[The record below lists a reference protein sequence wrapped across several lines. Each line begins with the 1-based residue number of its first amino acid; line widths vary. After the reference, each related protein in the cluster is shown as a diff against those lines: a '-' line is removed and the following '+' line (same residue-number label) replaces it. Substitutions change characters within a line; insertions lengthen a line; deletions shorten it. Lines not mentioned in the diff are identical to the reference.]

1 MRTVFLT
8 AAIAP
13 VFVWALG
20 LFVILV
26 LASSLGDF
34 IGTSLTGGA
43 RPYRPVRRRHALF

>member
-20 LFVILV
+20 LFTIVV

-34 IGTSLTGGA
+34 IGASLTGCA
-43 RPYRPVRRRHALF
+43 RPQPVRRRHALF

>member
-1 MRTVFLT
+1 MRTLLLA

-20 LFVILV
+20 FFTIVV

-34 IGTSLTGGA
+34 IADSLMGYA
-43 RPYRPVRRRHALF
+43 RPQPARRRHALR